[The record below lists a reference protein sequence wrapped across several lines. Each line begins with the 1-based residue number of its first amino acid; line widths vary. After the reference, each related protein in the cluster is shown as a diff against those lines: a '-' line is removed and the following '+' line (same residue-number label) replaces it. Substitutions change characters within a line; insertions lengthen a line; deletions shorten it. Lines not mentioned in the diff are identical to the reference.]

1 MRNTLDYRRNKKFST
16 CIPKRR
22 SGDSET
28 MKYKTALLGALL
40 AINAVPSF
48 AQSNVTLYGIIDTGV
63 EFVTHADASGNSVVR
78 MPGVTGELPSR
89 WGIRGTED
97 LGGGWSTI
105 FTLESGFNTK
115 AGTLNQGGRL
125 FGRQALVGLTGPY
138 GSLTFGRQYTMT
150 YWAILDAD
158 LLGPDIYGG
167 TGSFDQYLPSARSDN
182 TVVYKGTFGG
192 LTAGATYSFGRDSA
206 GTGNSPGQGTC
217 VGAVPGSPQTCREWS
232 AMLRY
237 DWSGFGAAAAYDE
250 QRGGPGASANL
261 FDGTPTFALTNP
273 GDKDIRMQLNGY
285 GAIGKLKIGGGW
297 LGRRVETVSAATPN
311 VRSDQ
316 FYLTAAYPVTPA
328 FLVDGGIYRIVNR
341 QDDTRGT
348 IEVLRT
354 TYFLSKSTAV
364 YLQGAYLAN
373 SAKAAYT
380 VSQGGGGT
388 TPAAGAGQLGVMAGL
403 RHSF

>member
-1 MRNTLDYRRNKKFST
+1 
-16 CIPKRR
+16 
-22 SGDSET
+22 
-28 MKYKTALLGALL
+28 MKYKIALLGALL
-40 AINAVPSF
+40 SINATPSF

-89 WGIRGTED
+89 WGIRGNED

-150 YWAILDAD
+150 YWAILDSD

-182 TVVYKGTFGG
+182 TIAYKGSFDG

-217 VGAVPGSPQTCREWS
+217 VGSVPGSPQTCREWS

-237 DWSGFGAAAAYDE
+237 DWKGFGAAAAYDE

-285 GAIGKLKIGGGW
+285 GAIGELKIGGGW